1 MSQTFVPSASAFHSE
16 VAQCPDTLSVGVVLQ
31 RAVEPIGFT
40 ASAAGAFVP
49 ARRGAQSVFFFQNW
63 PTDWLELYQRENFV
77 NHDFTVAEA
86 RTVIAPFFWSEVLAR
101 RKLTLRE
108 QRVID
113 MAFDRGWTDGFNVP
127 FHGPGGYF
135 GLLVLA
141 GHPSSLSIELR
152 QHLILLALSAHERCR
167 ALTPGLSVLELE
179 AKLTS
184 RELECLRWVAA
195 GLSDAQTGKQLGLSS
210 RTVKDY
216 LDNARRK
223 IDAQTRAQAI
233 AILASVGLI

>member
-101 RKLTLRE
+101 RKLTFLPACTTRKLRSAWPSVNVSASGRT
-108 QRVID
+108 RVS
-113 MAFDRGWTDGFNVP
+113 
-127 FHGPGGYF
+127 PG
-135 GLLVLA
+135 
-141 GHPSSLSIELR
+141 
-152 QHLILLALSAHERCR
+152 
-167 ALTPGLSVLELE
+167 
-179 AKLTS
+179 
-184 RELECLRWVAA
+184 A
-195 GLSDAQTGKQLGLSS
+195 GLRRVVS
-210 RTVKDY
+210 
-216 LDNARRK
+216 ARRWRHCSRHC
-223 IDAQTRAQAI
+223 AA
-233 AILASVGLI
+233 